1 MSCLSFT
8 FLKVGFVH
16 AEDQYWEQGQHT
28 GGGKAYKSVSL
39 GRSEWEH
46 SLYSG
51 IKPKFYCFEFSFPKY
66 CASVCSQD
74 LGISWSRKGQVKI
87 VELLTGC
94 QILFFEGS
102 YGWGQAICS
111 CLGRNW
117 GLWCGE
123 NWQINSSWRRNQQ
136 SVLSEETELFDE
148 NKKLELTLVSRCGT
162 GRRTGGSWSAP
173 TWGWLH
179 LNTKAGLL
187 VGEGTALP
195 PSTYIWQ
202 LSIPV
207 CAPFTVF
214 SPRWDGEGFTTNSS
228 SWVGIRDREGQK
240 LPNGEHPAIHWN
252 R

>member
-1 MSCLSFT
+1 MLWIQFPKILCFSLQPGLGDQLVQKGSGENCWTPDRLPNLIPSS
-8 FLKVGFVH
+8 LKVLMAGVKPS
-16 AEDQYWEQGQHT
+16 APAW
-28 GGGKAYKSVSL
+28 A
-39 GRSEWEH
+39 
-46 SLYSG
+46 G
-51 IKPKFYCFEFSFPKY
+51 IGDFDVVRTDKVY
-66 CASVCSQD
+66 
-74 LGISWSRKGQVKI
+74 
-87 VELLTGC
+87 
-94 QILFFEGS
+94 
-102 YGWGQAICS
+102 
-111 CLGRNW
+111 
-117 GLWCGE
+117 
-123 NWQINSSWRRNQQ
+123 SSWRSYTLQQ
-136 SVLSEETELFDE
+136 SVSEETELFDE
-148 NKKLELTLVSRCGT
+148 NKKLVLTLGCRCGT

>member
-51 IKPKFYCFEFSFPKY
+51 IKPKFYCFEFSSPKY
-66 CASVCSQD
+66 FASVCSQD

-94 QILFFEGS
+94 QIFFFEGS

-123 NWQINSSWRRNQQ
+123 NWQS
-136 SVLSEETELFDE
+136 LF
-148 NKKLELTLVSRCGT
+148 KLEELHVTAISI
-162 GRRTGGSWSAP
+162 RRDWTFWREQ
-173 TWGWLH
+173 
-179 LNTKAGLL
+179 KAGPDTWMQVWDWQKDRWFMVGSHMRMAASKHKGGAFGWRGYCTSSLYIYMAVVNSCMCTFHSLL
-187 VGEGTALP
+187 AKVGR
-195 PSTYIWQ
+195 WRFHHQ
-202 LSIPV
+202 LIIL
-207 CAPFTVF
+207 
-214 SPRWDGEGFTTNSS
+214 G
-228 SWVGIRDREGQK
+228 
-240 LPNGEHPAIHWN
+240 WN
-252 R
+252 

>member
-1 MSCLSFT
+1 MQRTSIGSRANILEEGRPTSLCHLVGQNENIVSTLASNQSFNALNSVSQNIVFQFAART
-8 FLKVGFVH
+8 WGSVGPERVRWKLLNSWPVAKSYSLKVLMAGVKPS
-16 AEDQYWEQGQHT
+16 APAW
-28 GGGKAYKSVSL
+28 A
-39 GRSEWEH
+39 
-46 SLYSG
+46 G
-51 IKPKFYCFEFSFPKY
+51 IGDFDVVRTEKVY
-66 CASVCSQD
+66 
-74 LGISWSRKGQVKI
+74 
-87 VELLTGC
+87 
-94 QILFFEGS
+94 
-102 YGWGQAICS
+102 
-111 CLGRNW
+111 
-117 GLWCGE
+117 
-123 NWQINSSWRRNQQ
+123 SSWRSYTLQQ
-136 SVLSEETELFDE
+136 SVSEETELFDE
-148 NKKLELTLVSRCGT
+148 NKKLVLTLGCRCGT

-228 SWVGIRDREGQK
+228 SWVGMRDREGQK